1 MIRSEARIAERP
13 YGKNASKAAA
23 PCGNGSVTFLIGGTI
38 DETVTVVISKGDD
51 KIRPSDH
58 ITGR

>member
-13 YGKNASKAAA
+13 YGKNASKAA
-23 PCGNGSVTFLIGGTI
+23 PCGNGSVIFSIGGTI
-38 DETVTVVISKGDD
+38 DEAVTVVIFKGED